1 MLNKM
6 VENLSMLYSGIC
18 VFLSITDMQ
27 NAQLQTVPNP
37 CLDISA
43 KSTIANMCTTQ
54 YAKEEKINGGT
65 TIDSVALRVMTQQDG
80 CTCEVTLQ
88 NQTSIYTLF
97 MRKYDMK
104 TNAAPE
110 NQECGLAIEIDY
122 NIPNNFPETKDPV
135 ECTKGTDAR
144 SISLSKNGVL
154 FLRSKIIGGIFK
166 RGYCMQ
172 IYRQHNNGDNLSI
185 QMNCSNP
192 NLQAT
197 QQTTNLATQYT
208 TASEHSTTQTT
219 QQTTNASI
227 QDTTAS
233 DKDSTLYI
241 AISVGSVVV
250 VIALIVVVAIAITRR
265 KVNTNKDNTEVQPD
279 TDCTDYDSD
288 GLKYNTLYN
297 ASEQQDIMEGD
308 YHTVDLER
316 KQNRTGIQTFGGD
329 YSAVDGNYSSID
341 IVNMPVKDGS
351 KTNNKIKSTSTTTDR
366 SETQRTEEE
375 TSNNLKHVTPM
386 ANSNVEYAVVDNRGT
401 SDKKVK
407 HVTAPNDSNVEYA
420 VIDKKIQI

>member
-1 MLNKM
+1 M
-6 VENLSMLYSGIC
+6 ENISFRILRICIFVCSTELQNVQLLSG
-18 VFLSITDMQ
+18 
-27 NAQLQTVPNP
+27 PEP
-37 CLDISA
+37 CPDIAHST
-43 KSTIANMCTTQ
+43 TIADMCTTDF
-54 YAKEEKINGGT
+54 ASEDSKNGGT
-65 TIDSVALRVMTQQDG
+65 TTDSVALRVMTKQDG
-80 CTCEVTLQ
+80 CTCELSLQ
-88 NQTSIYTLF
+88 NQYKMHTVY
-97 MRKYDMK
+97 MRKYDLL
-104 TNAAPE
+104 TSAAPE
-110 NQECGLAIEIDY
+110 QEACGLAIDIDY
-122 NIPNNFPETKDPV
+122 TSPKTIPENKASI
-135 ECTKGTDAR
+135 ECTKGTNTR
-144 SISLSKNGVL
+144 SVSLPQKGVIY
-154 FLRSKIIGGIFK
+154 LRSRTIGGNFV
-166 RGYCMQ
+166 RGYCIQ
-172 IYRQHNNGDNLSI
+172 IYRHHITGGNVGI
-185 QMNCSNP
+185 QINCSHP
-192 NLQAT
+192 NK
-197 QQTTNLATQYT
+197 
-208 TASEHSTTQTT
+208 QTT
-219 QQTTNASI
+219 QQ
-227 QDTTAS
+227 
-233 DKDSTLYI
+233 DKNNSNTDSTLYI
-241 AISVGSVVV
+241 AIGVGSVVV
-250 VIALIVVVAIAITRR
+250 VIALFVVVAIIIIRR